1 MMARSRA
8 EDPDAAVEVLRQIGK
23 TPEDDGYAPFDRR
36 AARTIAAHVDRL
48 ERDRDAALARAAV
61 SARWS
66 ARWRSL
72 ADLYR
77 TAARDYLAVT
87 EAKDAALAAKG
98 RAERALEAFMVEH
111 PGDPHTPQGIRP
123 CECNIHREARAVLA
137 EARGEPGGEGA

>member
-1 MMARSRA
+1 VSARGEGAGANWPDMAFEALAA
-8 EDPDAAVEVLRQIGK
+8 ENGRLREQL
-23 TPEDDGYAPFDRR
+23 A
-36 AARTIAAHVDRL
+36 
-48 ERDRDAALARAAV
+48 AALARAET

-98 RAERALEAFMVEH
+98 RAAEALQAFMIEH
-111 PGDPHTPQGIRP
+111 PGDTHTPQGIRP

-137 EARGEPGGEGA
+137 EARGEPGGEEGDEHASNR

>member
-1 MMARSRA
+1 VSARGEGAGANWPDMAFEALEA
-8 EDPDAAVEVLRQIGK
+8 ENGRLREQL
-23 TPEDDGYAPFDRR
+23 A
-36 AARTIAAHVDRL
+36 
-48 ERDRDAALARAAV
+48 AALARAET

-137 EARGEPGGEGA
+137 EARGEPGGGG